1 MADLARCNFLEC
13 KKKDN
18 CSRFRLNDIYEYN
31 IKSVCNEEN
40 GYDLLIEN
48 GKEIIPVVEKETDF
62 KEEVKENAKDE
73 EIKKED
79 AKKEETDTNK

>member
-13 KKKDN
+13 KKKDS

-31 IKSVCNEEN
+31 IKSVCNEDN

-62 KEEVKENAKDE
+62 KEEVKKDVKND
-73 EIKKED
+73 IKKED
-79 AKKEETDTNK
+79 DNTNK